1 MTPGPT
7 QILKI
12 SPTGTLVK
20 IATIASGNTF
30 GAHFW
35 TDGKQEAPM
44 LPDQP
49 WLRRHPDT
57 DELFWSDECEEIAEE
72 TPWADEES
80 YPNVPFAEEPTL
92 DEYRQALV
100 SGIVTTPEQR
110 RYVFMRY
117 WWAANDPLR
126 HGDASS
132 SAPPDF
138 REQLLQFRALLDTTD
153 PKQRLMAAEVAR
165 QLRDFST
172 AADLLNFQ
180 FPEGYSH
187 AVDLI
192 KKLTSEE
199 DSTVHEVA

>member
-30 GAHFW
+30 GARFW

-49 WLRRHPDT
+49 WLRRHPET

-72 TPWADEES
+72 TPWGEDES
-80 YPNVPFAEEPTL
+80 YPKVPFAEEPTL
-92 DEYRQALV
+92 DDYRRALV
-100 SGIVTTPEQR
+100 SGIVTTPEQM

-117 WWAANDPLR
+117 WWAVNDPLR
-126 HGDASS
+126 HGDASTTPPSENNSFS
-132 SAPPDF
+132 SVRCSIPP
-138 REQLLQFRALLDTTD
+138 T
-153 PKQRLMAAEVAR
+153 PINVSWQRRSLGNSATLPRR
-165 QLRDFST
+165 QT
-172 AADLLNFQ
+172 
-180 FPEGYSH
+180 Y
-187 AVDLI
+187 
-192 KKLTSEE
+192 
-199 DSTVHEVA
+199 